1 MYDQGMGM
9 MPMVADAAAAT
20 AFNNGAMFYPAHM
33 AAQQAMMQP
42 VSERP
47 RNNLEIPIVSGG
59 VTVF

>member
-1 MYDQGMGM
+1 M